1 MELTQWFKGNAA
13 LGIIKLFQSRVNGR
27 KIGKD
32 IDKKA
37 DGGLGEKASEKIQ
50 RGPITTFFGQILEGL
65 WAENPQSLAVWHELQ
80 AKDIRRNLNKGGKR

>member
-37 DGGLGEKASEKIQ
+37 DEGLGEKSSEKIQ

-65 WAENPQSLAVWHELQ
+65 WAENPLSLAVWHEQQ
-80 AKDIRRNLNKGGKR
+80 AKDIRRNLKKGGRK